1 MYYYILAV
9 SFATAIGC
17 TVYDDLLTVKG
28 IKSGVALEA
37 NTFWG
42 LISNKPSLLALT
54 LCGWAEI
61 AILCLPSLLAHIFHA
76 PAGVDYGC
84 LGAPIAMGIKHIQG
98 GRQWATLM
106 KG

>member
-84 LGAPIAMGIKHIQG
+84 LGLPIAMGAKHVQG
-98 GRQWATLM
+98 ALQWKALE
-106 KG
+106 